1 METPKPHYLKLK
13 QYILRHITNG
23 DWPPLSR
30 VPSENDLVVKF
41 GVSRMTVNR
50 ALRELSD
57 SGVLTRV
64 QGVGTFVAGPKAESA
79 MFEVRSIREEI
90 VSRGQ
95 VHSVQVLICETVVSR
110 PATSSQFGLE
120 AGAELFHTRLL
131 HRANGKPLQLEERFV
146 NPAAAPDYLGIDF
159 HNEIPHQYLMRVA
172 PLERTEHVIEAEVAS
187 KRLATQLDIGEGEPV
202 LVLTRRTWSRGH
214 VASYVRL
221 TYPASRYRFVGAF
234 EVGATH
240 TSQGTT

>member
-90 VSRGQ
+90 VARGQ
-95 VHSVQVLICETVVSR
+95 VHSVQVLIGEAVVARPTV
-110 PATSSQFGLE
+110 TNQFGLE
-120 AGAELFHTRLL
+120 SGAELFHTRLL
-131 HRANGKPLQLEERFV
+131 HKANGKPLQLEDRFV
-146 NPAAAPDYLGIDF
+146 NPASAPDYLGIDF
-159 HNEIPHQYLMRVA
+159 QTEIPHQYLMRVA
-172 PLERTEHVIEAEVAS
+172 PLERTEHVIEAETAN
-187 KRLATQLDIGEGEPV
+187 KRLAARPGAAGQHQHGIALGDLQLRGQV
-202 LVLTRRTWSRGH
+202 VTW
-214 VASYVRL
+214 VRL
-221 TYPASRYRFVGAF
+221 TYPASRYRFVGTF
-234 EVGATH
+234 QVGATI
-240 TSQGTT
+240 TPGG